1 MKVNRLIIF
10 VLVVCAMTA
19 SFASFASAA
28 GRMAVSHHRA
38 ANSPFDNDIK
48 ALVAKIEKAT
58 NGRVA
63 FDVFPASTLGSYETV
78 QERVSIGDVASQFAP
93 LAMQTDRKLG
103 VSWFPYL
110 AVNLKEAK
118 ALYGQNGLVRNM
130 LIDLLRK
137 QDLITIATWPAGI
150 GGICVSKNLP
160 NANDPFNAIR
170 GLKIRVMANKVN
182 EYVYND
188 VLHSVATGMAW
199 GELFT
204 ALQTGVLDG
213 LQGCA
218 SAESAYVMF
227 RDVIKYYLCYPD
239 HYESFYFVINKDI
252 WDKIDKDDR
261 DTVLKLCAEME
272 EQRWEQIAV
281 DESNYRKK
289 LAESGV
295 QVITYKDD
303 DMMKIRDIVSKE
315 CWPKVYNEVPKDMQ
329 DKIIAELKKISKE

>member
-1 MKVNRLIIF
+1 MKTKCFIIF
-10 VLVVCAMTA
+10 VLLACLITV
-19 SFASFASAA
+19 SFASLANAA
-28 GRMAVSHHRA
+28 GRLAVSHHRA

-58 NGRVA
+58 GGRVA
-63 FDVFPASTLGSYETV
+63 FDVFPASSLGSYETV

-110 AVNLKEAK
+110 AVNLEEAK
-118 ALYGQNGLVRNM
+118 VLYGEGGIVRNM
-130 LIDLLRK
+130 LIDLLKK
-137 QDLITIATWPAGI
+137 QDLVTIATWPAGI

-160 NANDPFNAIR
+160 NVNDPFNAIK

-188 VLHSVATGMAW
+188 VMNCVATGLAW

-239 HYESFYFVINKDI
+239 HYESFYFVMNKDI
-252 WDKIDKDDR
+252 WDKIDKKDK
-261 DTVLKLCAEME
+261 DTILRLCAEME
-272 EQRWEQIAV
+272 EQRWKQIEV
-281 DESNYRKK
+281 DEKNYRKK
-289 LAESGV
+289 LEDSGV
-295 QVITYKDD
+295 KVVTYKDA
-303 DMMKIRDIVSKE
+303 DMVKIQDRVAKE
-315 CWPKVYNEVPKDMQ
+315 CWTKVYKEVPKDMQ
-329 DKIIAELKKISKE
+329 DKILAELKRIGK

>member
-1 MKVNRLIIF
+1 MRTKSLIIF
-10 VLVVCAMTA
+10 IMLVCVATISFV
-19 SFASFASAA
+19 SFANASE
-28 GRMAVSHHRA
+28 RLAVSHHRA

-48 ALVAKIEKAT
+48 ALVQKIEKAT

-63 FDVFPASTLGSYETV
+63 FDVFPASSLGSYETV

-118 ALYGQNGLVRNM
+118 VLYGQGGLVRNM
-130 LIDLLRK
+130 LIDLLKK
-137 QDLITIATWPAGI
+137 QDLVTIATWPAGI

-160 NANDPFNAIR
+160 KVNDPYNAIK

-188 VLHSVATGMAW
+188 VFGSVATGLAW

-239 HYESFYFVINKDI
+239 HYESFYFVINTDI
-252 WDKIDKDDR
+252 WSKIDKKDKDI
-261 DTVLKLCAEME
+261 VLKLCSEME
-272 EQRWEQIAV
+272 EQRWKQIEI
-281 DESNYRKK
+281 DEKNYRKK
-289 LAESGV
+289 LTDSGV
-295 QVITYKDD
+295 KVITYNDS
-303 DMMKIRDIVSKE
+303 DMMKIRDKVAKE
-315 CWPKVYNEVPKDMQ
+315 C
-329 DKIIAELKKISKE
+329 

>member
-1 MKVNRLIIF
+1 
-10 VLVVCAMTA
+10 
-19 SFASFASAA
+19 
-28 GRMAVSHHRA
+28 
-38 ANSPFDNDIK
+38 
-48 ALVAKIEKAT
+48 LVAKIEKAT
-58 NGRVA
+58 GGRVA
-63 FDVFPASTLGSYETV
+63 FDVFPASSLGSYETV

-110 AVNLKEAK
+110 AVNLDEAK
-118 ALYGQNGLVRNM
+118 VLYGEGGIVRNM
-130 LIDLLRK
+130 LIDLLKK
-137 QDLITIATWPAGI
+137 QDLVTIATWPAGI

-160 NANDPFNAIR
+160 NVNDPFNAIK

-188 VLHSVATGMAW
+188 VMNCVATGLAW

-239 HYESFYFVINKDI
+239 HYESFYFVMNKDI
-252 WDKIDKDDR
+252 WDKIDKKDK
-261 DTVLKLCAEME
+261 DTILKLCAEME
-272 EQRWEQIAV
+272 EQRWKQIEI
-281 DESNYRKK
+281 DEKDYRKK
-289 LAESGV
+289 LEDSGV
-295 QVITYKDD
+295 KVVTYKDA
-303 DMMKIRDIVSKE
+303 DMMKIRDRVAKE
-315 CWPKVYNEVPKDMQ
+315 CWTKVYNEVPKDMQ
-329 DKIIAELKKISKE
+329 DKILAALKKAH